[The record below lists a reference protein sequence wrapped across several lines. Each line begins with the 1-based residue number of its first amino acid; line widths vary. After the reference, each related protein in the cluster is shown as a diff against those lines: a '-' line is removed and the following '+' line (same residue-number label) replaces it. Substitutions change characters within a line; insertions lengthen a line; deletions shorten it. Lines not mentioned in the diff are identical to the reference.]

1 MENVNA
7 EDFKIK
13 IVERK
18 KREHFQIQ
26 IDKETDGLNTLFA
39 SS

>member
-7 EDFKIK
+7 DDFKIK
-13 IVERK
+13 IVEK
-18 KREHFQIQ
+18 KREHFQFQ